1 MISTYLNPLNFLIF
15 MLGLSIWFDVVVY
28 SFPIAFLPILLQDSY
43 SSVEIGTV
51 MSILWWASLSTTFIL
66 IVVSHLYPMEKS
78 KQKIY
83 RQVKIIIAC
92 NIVQSCLHIWV
103 AFNPTYVTFLLYRM
117 FAGICSGFAWIY
129 ILAVAIDIEADE
141 KYKNTAMTFLLGM
154 SGIGEISGPPMGA
167 FLYSYTGLFTSYI
180 IMTIIAVSLSVV
192 LSALL
197 YLSLT
202 QYYENII

>member
-141 KYKNTAMTFLLGM
+141 KY
-154 SGIGEISGPPMGA
+154 
-167 FLYSYTGLFTSYI
+167 SYDVFFWYVRNRRNIRSSYGRFPLFVYWF
-180 IMTIIAVSLSVV
+180 VHFV
-192 LSALL
+192 
-197 YLSLT
+197 
-202 QYYENII
+202 YYHDDYRC